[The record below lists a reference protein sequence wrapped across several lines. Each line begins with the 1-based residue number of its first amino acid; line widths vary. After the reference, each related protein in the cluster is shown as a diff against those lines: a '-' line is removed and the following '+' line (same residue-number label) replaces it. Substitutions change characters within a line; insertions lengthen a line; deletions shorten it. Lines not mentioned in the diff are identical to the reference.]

1 MSHTCRI
8 AEREWAAHGA
18 FHLFPELKVLPS
30 PLHPAVVHFPIVLMF
45 LLPLAVFGALWAI
58 HRGTRTGRAWWLPL
72 ITAGA
77 LAASSWAAVESGEA
91 DEDRAEDVVGEQV
104 LGTHEAA
111 GERFLA
117 LSVGVLIITAAGLAG
132 GRIGRV
138 ARGLGGAA
146 ALALIVAGYQ
156 VGHSGGRIVYGEAG
170 TGGLTGAVAGQAEGE
185 IPRSDD

>member
-1 MSHTCRI
+1 M
-8 AEREWAAHGA
+8 
-18 FHLFPELKVLPS
+18 LPS
-30 PLHPAVVHFPIVLMF
+30 PLHPAIVHFPIVLMF

-58 HRGTRTGRAWWLPL
+58 HRGSPAGRAWWLPL

-77 LAASSWAAVESGEA
+77 VAASAWAAVESGEA
-91 DEDRAEDVVGEQV
+91 DEDRAEDTVGEQV

-117 LSVGVLIITAAGLAG
+117 LSVGMLIITAAGLAS
-132 GRIGRV
+132 GRVGRV

-156 VGHSGGRIVYGEAG
+156 VGHSGGRIVYGESG
-170 TGGLTGAVAGQAEGE
+170 TGGVAGAVTGE
-185 IPRSDD
+185 SESEESGPDD